1 MTLKPKNSPGQIA
14 FVAGII
20 VAVALFRVL
29 RATLLPGLPNFSPL
43 MAVAFCGG
51 LFLPGVF
58 AWVLPLA
65 AVAVSDLALSLML
78 NYAFLDTGQMA
89 AWVCL
94 LAAVAAG
101 RWVARWERVGAGVVL
116 MFLLANAL
124 VFYLVTNA
132 VCWLLEPAYPKGLE
146 GFVQSITTGL
156 PGHPPTWLFFR
167 NSLAA
172 DILFAGLIFLV
183 SAWAH
188 RPSRRPV
195 PA

>member
-1 MTLKPKNSPGQIA
+1 MTLKPKSSPGQIA
-14 FVAGII
+14 FVAGLI

-29 RATLLPGLPNFSPL
+29 RAALLPELPNFSPL
-43 MAVAFCGG
+43 MAIAFCGG
-51 LFLPGVF
+51 LFLPGAL

-65 AVAVSDLALSLML
+65 AVAVSDLALSLVL
-78 NYAFLDTGQMA
+78 NYPLLDTGQMA

-94 LAAVAAG
+94 LAAVGAG
-101 RWVARWERVGAGVVL
+101 RWVARWERLGVGVFM
-116 MFLLANAL
+116 MFLIGNAL

-132 VCWLLEPAYPKGLE
+132 VCWVLEPAYPRGLE

-188 RPSRRPV
+188 RPFRQPV
-195 PA
+195 TA